1 MVHLGCKIPSLPP
14 ILNPKLMH
22 ICHGSFGVN
31 RNEKSR
37 DFQVT
42 RSKKNSG
49 PKEKEEGKTKSNHIT
64 HIKEETII
72 KFQLKQLQ

>member
-1 MVHLGCKIPSLPP
+1 
-14 ILNPKLMH
+14 MH

-31 RNEKSR
+31 RNEKVKLHR
-37 DFQVT
+37 DF
-42 RSKKNSG
+42 SKLQEARKNSG
-49 PKEKEEGKTKSNHIT
+49 PKEKRKKTKSNHIT

>member
-1 MVHLGCKIPSLPP
+1 
-14 ILNPKLMH
+14 MH

-31 RNEKSR
+31 RNEKVKLHR
-37 DFQVT
+37 EVT
-42 RSKKNSG
+42 RSKNSG
-49 PKEKEEGKTKSNHIT
+49 PKEKEEKKTKSNHIT